1 MFDAIKRQATLMEF
15 KGQTLDDSVSIV
27 EKEELL
33 KASEDKHKSDIECAE
48 NSINNAALT
57 LKRGEKLRRNT
68 ENKTDVRR

>member
-1 MFDAIKRQATLMEF
+1 MSL

-48 NSINNAALT
+48 NSINNSSVNFKA
-57 LKRGEKLRRNT
+57 RR
-68 ENKTDVRR
+68 KTT